1 MASQETNKTGSITGP
16 MAISGATL
24 IAAAALI
31 SAALVYMFWDGF
43 ANMVNAW
50 ESAEYSH
57 GYLIPVIALL
67 MVWQNWS
74 EIERTQDGS
83 GAWAGTALIALGL
96 LLYFVGELGT
106 LYTIVQYAFLIIL
119 FGIAVSYFGWHAL
132 RYLWVPL
139 TYLVF
144 MIPLPQF
151 LYNGLSARLQL
162 ISSELGVAVIKLAG
176 ISVLLE
182 GNVIDLGVY
191 KLQVAEACNG
201 LRYLF
206 PLLSFGFLMAY
217 LYRGPTWHKAVLFV
231 SALPITVFM
240 NSLRIGIIGVL
251 VEHYGLDMAEG
262 FLHDFEGWVI
272 FMACV
277 FILFLETWLLLR
289 VTGRKGPLASY
300 FNLIMPGRNE
310 NATASA
316 KAPGRRVRVA
326 WGTGLALLVAAVIGT
341 TFLSKRVEAEPSR
354 DSFFSFPLQIS
365 DWRGA
370 KSGLPADIVRTLKV
384 DDYLMANFV
393 RREDRDPVN
402 LYVAFYKSQRKGQS
416 AHSPQSCIPGD
427 GWEITDLTQRHI
439 KGVRSGKGVFAV
451 NRAVIAKGG
460 ARHLVYYWFPQR
472 GRQLTNEYL
481 VKWYIFWDALTR
493 NRTDGALV
501 RLVTAV
507 EGTDIS
513 SADARLSGFLRTVY
527 PELQPFVP
535 G

>member
-1 MASQETNKTGSITGP
+1 
-16 MAISGATL
+16 
-24 IAAAALI
+24 
-31 SAALVYMFWDGF
+31 
-43 ANMVNAW
+43 MVRAW
-50 ESAEYSH
+50 SSDEYSH
-57 GYLIPVIALL
+57 GYLIPIIALL
-67 MVWQNWS
+67 MIWQNWQNIS
-74 EIERTQDGS
+74 KTRSAS
-83 GAWAGTALIALGL
+83 GAWIGTGL
-96 LLYFVGELGT
+96 VVVGLAMFLMGELGT
-106 LYTIVQYAFLIIL
+106 LYVIVQYSFLITLAGVAIT
-119 FGIAVSYFGWHAL
+119 YFGSRSL
-132 RYLWVPL
+132 RHLWVPL
-139 TYLVF
+139 VYLMF
-144 MIPLPQF
+144 MIPLPSF
-151 LYNGLSARLQL
+151 LYNGLSAKLQL
-162 ISSELGVAVIKLAG
+162 ISSELGVAFIKLVG

-217 LYRGPTWHKAVLFV
+217 LYRGPTWHKAVLFL

-277 FILFLETWLLLR
+277 FILFLETWLLLW
-289 VTGRKGPLASY
+289 VSGRKGPLVSY
-300 FNLIMPGRNE
+300 FNLSLPGRNDD
-310 NATASA
+310 ATRPAR
-316 KAPGRRVRVA
+316 APGGGSRSA
-326 WGTGLALLVAAVIGT
+326 WGTGIALLLAAVVGT
-341 TFLSKRVEAEPSR
+341 TFLSTRVEAEPSR

-384 DDYLMANFV
+384 DDYLMANYV
-393 RREDRDPVN
+393 RQGVQEPVN
-402 LYVAFYKSQRKGQS
+402 FYVAFYKSQRKGQS

-427 GWEITDLTQRHI
+427 GWEITDFTERHI
-439 KGVRSGKGVFAV
+439 EGVRSGKGTLAV

-472 GRQLTNEYL
+472 GRQLTNEYM

-507 EGTDIS
+507 EGADIS
-513 SADARLSGFLRTVY
+513 GADARLSGFLRSVY
-527 PELQPFVP
+527 PELQPYLP